1 MDQLSLHGQKHVDLV
16 SRLTQV
22 IGIVFFTP
30 FEGSTS
36 QMLLILLPDSL
47 GGLPPIL
54 LPWGGGGGMGMLV
67 AGKSVSP
74 SMSGKDNPVLV
85 CSQTLL

>member
-54 LPWGGGGGMGMLV
+54 LPWGGGGGHGYV
-67 AGKSVSP
+67 GCREIGESIYEWER
-74 SMSGKDNPVLV
+74 
-85 CSQTLL
+85 

>member
-36 QMLLILLPDSL
+36 QMLLILLPDALRGPATYLVTL
-47 GGLPPIL
+47 G
-54 LPWGGGGGMGMLV
+54 WGWRHGYVGCREI
-67 AGKSVSP
+67 SESIYEWER
-74 SMSGKDNPVLV
+74 
-85 CSQTLL
+85 